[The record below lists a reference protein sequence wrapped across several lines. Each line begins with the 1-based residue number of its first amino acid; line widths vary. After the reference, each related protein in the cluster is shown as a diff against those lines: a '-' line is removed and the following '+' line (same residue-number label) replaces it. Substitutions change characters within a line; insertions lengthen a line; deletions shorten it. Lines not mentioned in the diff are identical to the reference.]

1 MIDGL
6 RVVIFSCLDDW
17 KQEAQQWRLRWVS
30 KHHRWET
37 NFDCILGRLTFLK
50 TTLVD
55 LKQKPPPLN
64 ARPEKLKRNH
74 FLRLA
79 TSEKNQNS
87 KKMNQ

>member
-6 RVVIFSCLDDW
+6 CVVIFSCLDDW

-37 NFDCILGRLTFLK
+37 NFGCILGRLTFLK

-55 LKQKPPPLN
+55 LKQKPPPQRTVCETALN
-64 ARPEKLKRNH
+64 VDES
-74 FLRLA
+74 
-79 TSEKNQNS
+79 SEGQDALITGRR
-87 KKMNQ
+87 